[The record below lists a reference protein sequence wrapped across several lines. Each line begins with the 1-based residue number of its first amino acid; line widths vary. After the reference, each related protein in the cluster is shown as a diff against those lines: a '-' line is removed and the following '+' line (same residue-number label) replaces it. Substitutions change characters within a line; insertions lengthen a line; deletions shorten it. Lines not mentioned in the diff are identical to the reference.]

1 MTEIKKM
8 PLLETEAS
16 IISSSAEQ
24 DNDNTSGEHELLSAG
39 IKPPNRVLGPSLGNL
54 GMAPSRKT
62 IILLPVRL
70 SHVRLLGV
78 FRFVR
83 NSGS

>member
-39 IKPPNRVLGPSLGNL
+39 IKPPNRVLGPTPGNL

-62 IILLPVRL
+62 IILLPSDLVTFD
-70 SHVRLLGV
+70 SSV
-78 FRFVR
+78 FSDWP
-83 NSGS
+83 NQSS